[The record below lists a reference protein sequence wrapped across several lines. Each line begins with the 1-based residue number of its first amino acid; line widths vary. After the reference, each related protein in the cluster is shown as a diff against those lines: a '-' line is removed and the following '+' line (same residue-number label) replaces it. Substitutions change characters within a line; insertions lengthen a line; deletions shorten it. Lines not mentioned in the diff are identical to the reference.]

1 MAEPIVEVLCNQND
15 LAILYGLVDQRVQ
28 EGELL
33 GCSVDNSRTLRDRL
47 TRAIGD
53 LSDLAEDRPL
63 QWLACDDAYLGR
75 LVRLIARIVNDRT
88 GERSTEVTAAC
99 LLLIEAALEVGA
111 TDSTFTLRGVTTP
124 EPSGDWIV
132 TVQLQEETP

>member
-1 MAEPIVEVLCNQND
+1 
-15 LAILYGLVDQRVQ
+15 LYGLLDQRVRD
-28 EGELL
+28 GELFGLL
-33 GCSVDNSRTLRDRL
+33 GCKLEATRALRDRL
-47 TRAIGD
+47 ARAIVDLAD
-53 LSDLAEDRPL
+53 LSEDRPL

-75 LVRLIARIVNDRT
+75 LVRLIARVVNDRT

-111 TDSTFTLRGVTTP
+111 TDSTFTLSGVTAP

-132 TVQLQEETP
+132 TVQRQEETP